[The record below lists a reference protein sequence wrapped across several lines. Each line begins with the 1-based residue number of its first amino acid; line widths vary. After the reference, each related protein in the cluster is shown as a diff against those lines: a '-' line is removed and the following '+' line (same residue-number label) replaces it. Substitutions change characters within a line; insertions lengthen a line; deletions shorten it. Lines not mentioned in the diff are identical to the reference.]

1 MYSRTHAI
9 VYSFLDDLD
18 RIARRDYQPSDD
30 DVVRA
35 RLRTLGV
42 QEYRITFE
50 TSVTPFAGRLTHSF
64 FIFRILIPVLGGL
77 GGDGGKEWLLY
88 DVGGSR
94 TMVRRIVASHYLRL
108 SNLNVSGMRG
118 CRSSTT
124 YKLSYSVRIYSDIPH
139 PVCS

>member
-1 MYSRTHAI
+1 MKLKT
-9 VYSFLDDLD
+9 VYLFDSFLDDLD
-18 RIARRDYQPSDD
+18 RIARRDYRPSDD

-50 TSVTPFAGRLTHSF
+50 TSATLFAGRPMQSF
-64 FIFRILIPVLGGL
+64 LFFRILILVLGGV

-94 TMVRRIVASHYLRL
+94 TMVRRCVPFHILRS
-108 SNLNVSGMRG
+108 SNLN
-118 CRSSTT
+118 
-124 YKLSYSVRIYSDIPH
+124 LSEACLGAVLRQRTSYHIP
-139 PVCS
+139 

>member
-1 MYSRTHAI
+1 LVVPETHPI
-9 VYSFLDDLD
+9 VYLFDSFLDDLD

-42 QEYRITFE
+42 QEYRITFG
-50 TSVTPFAGRLTHSF
+50 TSASVFAGGPMQSF
-64 FIFRILIPVLGGL
+64 FYFLRILIPALGGV

-94 TMVRRIVASHYLRL
+94 TMVRRIISFHVLRH
-108 SNLNVSGMRG
+108 SNLTSEARLGAVLRQ
-118 CRSSTT
+118 RT
-124 YKLSYSVRIYSDIPH
+124 SYHIP
-139 PVCS
+139 